1 MTSYQ
6 SSAIFKLSLE
16 KEHIKGAKRLPKN
29 IEMNT
34 EILPNA
40 NRAKVEREKII
51 EYLLCE
57 SHPDG
62 RAKAAFFARYG
73 FRVEQWEILA
83 ESLRR
88 HGMVN
93 PVVKTVRSEYGVSY
107 CVEGPI
113 ETPGGFKPT
122 IRTIWIIEEKASEPR
137 LITAYPV

>member
-1 MTSYQ
+1 
-6 SSAIFKLSLE
+6 
-16 KEHIKGAKRLPKN
+16 
-29 IEMNT
+29 MNT

-40 NRAKVEREKII
+40 NRARVDREKII

-62 RAKAAFFARYG
+62 RAKATFFTRFG

-93 PVVKTVRSEYGVSY
+93 PVIKTVRSEYGVSY

-113 ETPGGFKPT
+113 ETPSGVTPN
-122 IRTIWIIEEKASEPR
+122 IRAVWIIEEGVSEPR

>member
-1 MTSYQ
+1 M
-6 SSAIFKLSLE
+6 
-16 KEHIKGAKRLPKN
+16 N
-29 IEMNT
+29 I

-40 NRAKVEREKII
+40 YKARFDREKII

-62 RAKAAFFARYG
+62 RAKAAFFAKLG
-73 FRVEQWEILA
+73 FTVEQWEILA
-83 ESLRR
+83 ESLRK
-88 HGMVN
+88 HGMTN

-113 ETPGGFKPT
+113 ETQGGIRPN
-122 IRTIWIIEEKASEPR
+122 IRTVWIIEEGVSEPR